1 LDARNIEFT
10 LHPKTDYAMKKILLL
25 SAIAALFSLSF
36 SVSTAQTF
44 EAEKGDTSIASYNGN
59 STLGVYNRL
68 RSTSSTAVNLQWRM
82 TYDGIPASWYLTGVC
97 DNIACRSAS
106 DSRDATWKGTAQ
118 YGSNYNNAANDF
130 HIAYENM
137 TAVPNNTT
145 AVAQITV
152 RDATN
157 TSSQKILTFIATK
170 GATGVVNVSRTD
182 DEVVLY
188 PNPAREA
195 INVLFNE
202 AAGIKNIALYN
213 LIGKP
218 VMVYRVQDNNSAKLD
233 LNSVASGVYF
243 MRLMN
248 AQGNVVATRRFTRQ

>member
-1 LDARNIEFT
+1 M
-10 LHPKTDYAMKKILLL
+10 MKKTLLL
-25 SAIAALFSLSF
+25 SALTGLLSLSAA
-36 SVSTAQTF
+36 TAQTF
-44 EAEKGDTSIASYNGN
+44 EAQQGDTSIAAYSGGSNL
-59 STLGVYNRL
+59 SVYNRI
-68 RSTSSTAVNLQWRM
+68 RSTSTTPVKLDWRM
-82 TYDGIPASWYLTGVC
+82 TFDGIPPSWTLTGVC

-106 DSRDATWKGTAQ
+106 DSRNSTWKQ
-118 YGSNYNNAANDF
+118 SDDYGNNYNLNDF

-137 TAVPNNTT
+137 TAVPNNTS
-145 AVAQITV
+145 AVAQITF
-152 RDATN
+152 RDAAN
-157 TSSQKILTFIATK
+157 HSSQKTLTFIATK
-170 GATGVVNVSRTD
+170 GTTGVVNVTRTD

-202 AAGIKNIALYN
+202 AAGVKNIALYN

-218 VMVYRVQDNNSAKLD
+218 VMVYRVQHNNSAKLD
-233 LNSVASGVYF
+233 LNNVASGVYF